1 MAGTLG
7 IVGSVVGIGA
17 GAKTL
22 LGGSSPTGGSSA
34 AADPFA
40 QYRPYFGQ
48 QLYNLYQNPSAVTQ
62 TPGYQFGLSQGLQ
75 GLQAAEAK
83 QGNLVSGGALQ
94 AAQQYGQQYGLQQFS
109 NYASQLGQLAGATQL
124 PSAGQTAASNIGAA
138 NLATQLGA
146 TQNVLG
152 GLSTLYN
159 QVGGY
164 GSTPNY
170 GYMQN
175 FGAAGSGDVLSGT
188 NYSFG

>member
-1 MAGTLG
+1 MAGSLP
-7 IVGSVVGIGA
+7 IISSVVGIGS
-17 GAKTL
+17 GL
-22 LGGSSPTGGSSA
+22 NSLFGGGSGSPSA
-34 AADPFA
+34 SQADPFGPYRA
-40 QYRPYFGQ
+40 QYAQ
-48 QLYNLYQNPSAVTQ
+48 QLQALMANPSSVTQ
-62 TPGYQFGLSQGLQ
+62 LPQYQFNYGQ
-75 GLQAAEAK
+75 GLQALQAQQAK
-83 QGNLVSGGALQ
+83 QGNLVSGAALNQ
-94 AAQQYGQQYGLQQFS
+94 AQQYGQ
-109 NYASQLGQLAGATQL
+109 NYAQSAYANQLNTLGQLSGATQAPGL
-124 PSAGQTAASNIGAA
+124 GAQAQSNIAAA
-138 NLATQLGA
+138 NLASQLGA